1 MNYVT
6 HCINK
11 DIASADR
18 TVETTFNLLHE
29 YFSTSDL
36 VTKFFDI
43 SEVMRD
49 DSSSNVIYSLNLIPL
64 TENLNGS
71 YIRIYA
77 NASTNYF
84 NIEYKD
90 TNNAF
95 SILKNSYFTNDTYIN
110 ICSDEN
116 QIKIS
121 LASLPTSASATLSFA
136 KSFMITPA
144 KLNTG
149 ETLPVLLF
157 TYNDNYS
164 LYAVLNKNSYKT
176 AISNEADSTKT
187 DKSGYVLLRKL
198 TTITNALDTISFDK
212 VFTVFGASSLPTR
225 FTVNNK
231 EYFSFSA
238 INTCILFD

>member
-1 MNYVT
+1 MNYAT

-18 TVETTFNLLHE
+18 TVETTFNLFYE
-29 YFSTSDL
+29 YLSTSDL
-36 VTKFFDI
+36 VTKFFNVG
-43 SEVMRD
+43 EVMRD

-64 TENLNGS
+64 AENLNDT

-77 NASTNYF
+77 DATTTYF

-90 TNNAF
+90 TNNTF
-95 SILKNSYFTNDTYIN
+95 PILQNSYFTNDVYIN

-121 LASLPTSASATLSFA
+121 LANSSNTSLSFD

-149 ETLPVLLF
+149 EALPVLLF
-157 TYNDNYS
+157 TDGGSSY
-164 LYAVLNKNSYKT
+164 LYAMLNKNSFRS
-176 AISNEADSTKT
+176 AISNDDESIKT
-187 DKSGYVLLRKL
+187 DKSGYVLLRKFIAV
-198 TTITNALDTISFDK
+198 TGALDTISFDK
-212 VFTVFGASSLPTR
+212 VFTVFGTSSIPSR

-231 EYFSFSA
+231 EYFSFF
-238 INTCILFD
+238 NTNLCALFE